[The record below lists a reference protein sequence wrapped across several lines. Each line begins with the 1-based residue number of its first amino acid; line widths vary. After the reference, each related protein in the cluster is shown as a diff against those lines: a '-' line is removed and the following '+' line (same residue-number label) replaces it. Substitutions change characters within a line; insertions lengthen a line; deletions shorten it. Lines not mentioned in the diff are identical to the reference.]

1 LFIFLY
7 YFIKETN
14 ELIYEDVL
22 NTSSKNND
30 NASTTASKSQ
40 TKIDE
45 PIKITNNKE
54 IHSPTN
60 KSGNS
65 LSNILHIRYLTRPF
79 TLSQL
84 KELLSKYGPLLANPN
99 SSTSEKH
106 YFWINSVKSHCFV
119 AFENEEGAKA
129 ARDALDNS
137 TWPQSNPKQLKVSF
151 LINFFILK
159 MFILFSSKHY
169 DF

>member
-1 LFIFLY
+1 M
-7 YFIKETN
+7 
-14 ELIYEDVL
+14 L

-30 NASTTASKSQ
+30 NASTAASKSQ

-45 PIKITNNKE
+45 PIKSTNSKE
-54 IHSPTN
+54 MHSPT

-99 SSTSEKH
+99 STTSEKH

-137 TWPQSNPKQLKVSF
+137 TWPQSNPKQLKV
-151 LINFFILK
+151 FILITLL
-159 MFILFSSKHY
+159 ILIF
-169 DF
+169 F